1 MSDLL
6 EQVKADAYVRLVM
19 EYEEDGTINP
29 TRTVTDPRGP
39 ADIGEDPFD
48 GWQTFYVPIDAVD
61 RGGLPTPNITKTI
74 LTFTNM
80 GHVLPMEWAIT
91 RTIKD
96 WATGDVISTDTATLT
111 LVTSATF
118 TCQTSG
124 AETYAEF
131 SATFQSPV

>member
-6 EQVKADAYVRLVM
+6 DQAKADAYVRLVM
-19 EYEEDGTINP
+19 EYEEDGVIN
-29 TRTVTDPRGP
+29 TGATVT
-39 ADIGEDPFD
+39 GESGPFD
-48 GWQTFYVPIDAVD
+48 YGDDPYDGWTTLPAAIVAWNATGVPV
-61 RGGLPTPNITKTI
+61 TKTI
-74 LTFTNM
+74 LTLTNM
-80 GHVLPMEWAIT
+80 GHELPMEWAIT

-96 WATGDVISTDTATLT
+96 WSTGDVISTDAATLT
-111 LVTSATF
+111 LVSSATF